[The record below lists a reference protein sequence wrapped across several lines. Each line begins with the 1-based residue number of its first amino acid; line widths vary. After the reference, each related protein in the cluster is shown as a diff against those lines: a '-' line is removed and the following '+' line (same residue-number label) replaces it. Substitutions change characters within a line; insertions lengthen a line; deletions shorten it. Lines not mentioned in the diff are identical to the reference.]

1 MKRMS
6 IFLSALL
13 LVTSVN
19 LFATARLQV
28 IHNAADL
35 AAATVD
41 VWLDNTLLLN
51 DFNFRTASPFIDAP
65 SGVAFKVSIQ
75 PANSTDTLNALF
87 TKSFTLTAGKT
98 YVVIANGIVSP
109 SGYSPATPFDLYAYD
124 MGKESAALASNTEV
138 MVFHGATDAP
148 VVDVKEVGVG
158 AGTIIDDLAYGVF
171 SGYLALPTADYSL
184 QVRDAHGITTV
195 AQYDA
200 PLATLGLN
208 GAAAVALASGFL
220 NPAANSNGPAFGI
233 YVALPSG
240 GSLVALPAA
249 AISTARV
256 QVIHNAADAA
266 ASTVDV
272 WLNDTKLIDD
282 FKFRTA
288 TPFID
293 APAGESFTIGI
304 KDQNSTS
311 AANPIASFNYTLEGG
326 STYLLI
332 ANGIVSAS
340 GYNPAPAF
348 NLDVFA
354 TGRERAI
361 EAVNTD
367 VLVYHGSTDA
377 PVVDVVETGIGAGTI
392 VNDIAYTQ
400 FAGYLELPTADYK
413 LDVRDATGTTTV
425 ATYDVPLQALSL
437 QQEALTVLASGFLN
451 PANNS
456 DGPAFGLYVALAAGG
471 ELLPLPLATGIDEVE
486 SAISAVTM
494 FPNPASDAVNLQFDL
509 DVPGDVRLEVFNVL
523 GTKMLVQNLGLKAA
537 GMHSTSLYVNQLP
550 EGLYIS
556 KIIAGTDEQVSKLI
570 VSR

>member
-1 MKRMS
+1 MKRKS

-75 PANSTDTLNALF
+75 PANSTDTVNALF
-87 TKSFTLTAGKT
+87 TKNFTLTAGKT

-109 SGYSPATPFDLYAYD
+109 SSYSPATPFDLYAYD
-124 MGKESAALASNTEV
+124 MGKESAALSTNTEV

-158 AGTIIDDLAYGVF
+158 AGTIIDDLAYSDF
-171 SGYLALPTADYSL
+171 TDYLALPTADYSL

-220 NPAANSNGPAFGI
+220 NPAVNSNGPAFGI

-266 ASTVDV
+266 AATVDV
-272 WLNDTKLIDD
+272 WLNDTKLIDN

-293 APAGESFTIGI
+293 APAGESFTIAI
-304 KDQNSTS
+304 KDQNSTN
-311 AANPIASFNYTLEGG
+311 ADNPIASFNYTLEGG
-326 STYLLI
+326 STYLLV

-354 TGRERAI
+354 AGRERAT

-377 PVVDVVETGIGAGTI
+377 PVVDIVETGAGAGTI
-392 VNDIAYTQ
+392 VNDIAYKQ

-413 LDVRDATGTTTV
+413 LDVRDETGTTTV
-425 ATYDVPLQALSL
+425 ASYEVPLAALSL
-437 QQEALTVLASGFLN
+437 QDEALTVLASGFLN

-456 DGPAFGLYVALAAGG
+456 NGPAFGLYVALAAGG
-471 ELLPLPLATGIDEVE
+471 ELLALPLATGIEEVA
-486 SAISAVTM
+486 STLSAVSM
-494 FPNPASDAVNLQFDL
+494 FPNPARDAVNLQFDL
-509 DVPGDVRLEVFNVL
+509 DLPGEVRLEVFNVL
-523 GTKMLVQNLGLKAA
+523 GSRMLTQNLGMKSS
-537 GMHSTSLYVNQLP
+537 GTHSTTLNVNQLP

-556 KIIAGTDEQVSKLI
+556 KIVAGTDEQVSKLI

>member
-1 MKRMS
+1 MKRIS

-13 LVTSVN
+13 LLTSVN

-28 IHNAADL
+28 IHNSADL
-35 AAATVD
+35 AATTVD

-65 SGVAFKVSIQ
+65 SGVSFKVSIQ
-75 PANSTDTLNALF
+75 PAGSSDTINALF
-87 TKSFTLTAGKT
+87 TKTFTLAAGKT

-109 SGYSPATPFDLYAYD
+109 TGYAPSTPFDLYAYD
-124 MGKESAALASNTEV
+124 MGEETATLAANTDV

-148 VVDVKEVGVG
+148 TVDVKEVGVG
-158 AGTIIDDLAYGVF
+158 AGTVIDDLSYSEF

-220 NPAANSNGPAFGI
+220 DPSVNSNGPAFGI
-233 YVALPSG
+233 YVALPTG
-240 GSLVALPAA
+240 GALVALPSA

-266 ASTVDV
+266 AATVDV
-272 WLNDTKLIDD
+272 WLNDTKLIDN
-282 FKFRTA
+282 FEFRTA

-293 APAGESFTIGI
+293 APAGENLTIAI

-311 AANPIASFNYTLEGG
+311 AADPIAAFNYTLTGG
-326 STYLLI
+326 ATYLLV
-332 ANGIVSAS
+332 ANGIVSAT
-340 GYNPAPAF
+340 GYFPAPAF

-377 PVVDVVETGIGAGTI
+377 PTVDVVETGAGAGTI
-392 VNDIAYTQ
+392 VNDISYSQ
-400 FAGYLELPTADYK
+400 FAGYLELLTADYK
-413 LDVRDATGTTTV
+413 LDVRDETGTTTV
-425 ATYDVPLQALSL
+425 ATYEAPLATLAL
-437 QQEALTVLASGFLN
+437 QDQALTVLASGFLN

-456 DGPAFGLYVALAAGG
+456 DGAAFGLYVALSAGG
-471 ELLPLPLATGIDEVE
+471 ALVPLPLATGIDDV
-486 SAISAVTM
+486 AANVNGVTL
-494 FPNPASDAVNLQFDL
+494 FPNTASDDVKLQFNMDL
-509 DVPGDVRLEVFNVL
+509 
-523 GTKMLVQNLGLKAA
+523 A
-537 GMHSTSLYVNQLP
+537 S
-550 EGLYIS
+550 
-556 KIIAGTDEQVSKLI
+556 
-570 VSR
+570 

>member
-1 MKRMS
+1 MKRKS

-75 PANSTDTLNALF
+75 PANSTDTVNALF
-87 TKSFTLTAGKT
+87 TKNFTLTAGKT

-124 MGKESAALASNTEV
+124 MGKESAALSTNTEV

-158 AGTIIDDLAYGVF
+158 AGTIIDDLAYGDF
-171 SGYLALPTADYSL
+171 TDYLALPTADYSL

-220 NPAANSNGPAFGI
+220 NPAVNSNGPAFGL

-266 ASTVDV
+266 AATVDV
-272 WLNDTKLIDD
+272 WLNDTKLIDN

-293 APAGESFTIGI
+293 APAGESFTIAI
-304 KDQNSTS
+304 KDQNSTNP
-311 AANPIASFNYTLEGG
+311 ANPIASFNYTLEGG
-326 STYLLI
+326 STYLLV
-332 ANGIVSAS
+332 ANGIVSAT

-354 TGRERAI
+354 AGRERAT

-377 PVVDVVETGIGAGTI
+377 PVVDIVETGAGAGTI
-392 VNDIAYTQ
+392 VNDIAYKQ

-413 LDVRDATGTTTV
+413 LDVRDETGTTTV
-425 ATYDVPLQALSL
+425 ASYEVPLAALSL
-437 QQEALTVLASGFLN
+437 QDEALTVLASGFLN

-456 DGPAFGLYVALAAGG
+456 NGPAFGLYVALASGG
-471 ELLPLPLATGIDEVE
+471 ELLALPLATGIEEVA
-486 SAISAVTM
+486 STLSAVSM
-494 FPNPASDAVNLQFDL
+494 FPNPARDAVNLQFDL
-509 DVPGDVRLEVFNVL
+509 DLPGEVRLEVFNVL
-523 GTKMLVQNLGLKAA
+523 GSRMLTQNLGMKSS
-537 GMHSTSLYVNQLP
+537 GTHSTTLNVNQLP

-556 KIIAGTDEQVSKLI
+556 KIVAGTDEQVSKLI